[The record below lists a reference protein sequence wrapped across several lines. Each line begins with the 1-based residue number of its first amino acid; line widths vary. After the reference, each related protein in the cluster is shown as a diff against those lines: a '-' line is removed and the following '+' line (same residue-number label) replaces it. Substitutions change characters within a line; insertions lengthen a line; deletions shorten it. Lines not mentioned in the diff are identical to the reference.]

1 MQAPDIQLYNAIF
14 SASLALGYDTYDYLP
29 NAETAYPF
37 VHVAETTEDDVVDN
51 KQVITGTLA
60 QTIHVWGY
68 ANNRAEHS
76 SMVYALKMALR
87 KLSKLENYYLKY
99 STLNA
104 NTIYDN
110 STDDDLLHSIIT
122 AEYRIY

>member
-1 MQAPDIQLYNAIF
+1 MKAPDIQLYNAVF
-14 SASLALGYDTYDYLP
+14 SASLTLGYDTYDYLP
-29 NAETAYPF
+29 SAETAYPF

-76 SMVYALKMALR
+76 GMVYALKMALR
-87 KLSKLENYYLKY
+87 KLKRLENYYLKY
-99 STLNA
+99 NTLNA

-122 AEYRIY
+122 AEYRIS